1 MCGIAGIFNFGS
13 LAPVRPAALARA
25 TAAMVHRGPDDE
37 GFYVDGEVG
46 LGNRR
51 LSIIDLPGG
60 HQPISNEDGTVWITF
75 NGEIYNYR
83 DLRQD
88 LETRGHHFRTA
99 SDTEAI
105 VHLYEEYGLDGLH
118 QLRGMFAFALWDG
131 RRRRLWVARD
141 RIGIKPLFYRLGEGT
156 LQFASELRALAELDD
171 GGGKFEVDP
180 QAVYDFFAFRYVPAP
195 GTFYKGV
202 QKLLPGH
209 YLLADRS
216 GARTVAWWDVP
227 VFDEDAD
234 APERSAEAWG
244 EQVIDLLRESVRLRL
259 IADVPVGVF
268 LSGGID
274 SSAVVALAAQLGAR
288 PLRTFSVGFKEAQYS
303 ELPAARETAR
313 AFRTE
318 HQELVLRAPDL
329 AADLEHLVAFRHEPV
344 SEATDVALH
353 RMAQRAA
360 ETVKVVL
367 AGEGGDEVFA
377 GYPKYAADRLARWVS
392 IFPRALTGGF
402 ARLLPFGARRLQL
415 ALETLAI
422 RGEAERSTAW
432 FASFTS
438 EERRAL
444 FAPEF
449 LATVDPAHPARV
461 FAEYLERAPGR
472 SPLKRLLYADLK
484 VWLPDNLL
492 LRGDH
497 MTMAASIE
505 ERVPFLDH
513 KLVEFAARVPER
525 WFTEGFRPKA
535 LLKRALAPYL
545 SAETLRRPKVGFKV
559 PVGDWFRG
567 PLKSMV
573 ADLVLSP
580 EALGRGYFNRRA
592 MQQFVREHFD
602 GVRDRHKQ
610 LWALLNFELWQRQL
624 SAESRRLSVVID
636 DKRPHHH

>member
-13 LAPVRPAALARA
+13 LAPVDQATLARA

-37 GFYVDGEVG
+37 GFYLDGEVG

-60 HQPISNEDGTVWITF
+60 HQPISNEDGTIWITF

-83 DLRQD
+83 DLRHD
-88 LETRGHHFRTA
+88 LETCGHHFRTA

-105 VHLYEEYGLDGLH
+105 VHLYEEYGLDCLR

-131 RRRRLWVARD
+131 RRRQLWVVRD
-141 RIGIKPLFYRLGEGT
+141 RIGIKPLFYHLGDGA

-171 GGGKFEVDP
+171 GGKFEVDS
-180 QAVYDFFAFRYVPAP
+180 QAIYDFFAFRYVPAP
-195 GTFYKGV
+195 GTFYKRV

-216 GARTVAWWDVP
+216 RVRTVAWWDVP
-227 VFDEDAD
+227 VFEEDAD
-234 APERSAEAWG
+234 ALDRSVEAWG
-244 EQVIDLLRESVRLRL
+244 QQAIELLGESVRLRL

-274 SSAVVALAAQLGAR
+274 SSAVVALASQLGAR
-288 PLRTFSVGFKEAQYS
+288 PLRTFSVGFDESQYS

-318 HQELVLRAPDL
+318 HQELVLRAADL

-353 RMAQRAA
+353 RIAQRAA

-377 GYPKYAADRLARWVS
+377 GYPKYAADRLARWVTM
-392 IFPRALTGGF
+392 FPRSL
-402 ARLLPFGARRLQL
+402 ARGLARRLPFRARRLQL

-422 RGEAERSTAW
+422 PGEAERSTAW

-438 EERRAL
+438 EERQAL

-449 LATVDPAHPARV
+449 LAEIDTAHPARV
-461 FAEYLERAPGR
+461 FAEYLERAPER
-472 SPLKRLLYADLK
+472 SPVKRLLYADLK

-513 KLVEFAARVPER
+513 KLVEFAARIPER
-525 WFTEGFRPKA
+525 WFTEGFKPKA
-535 LLKRALAPYL
+535 FLKRALSPHL
-545 SAETLRRPKVGFKV
+545 SAATLRRPKVGFKV

-567 PLKSMV
+567 PLKSLV

-610 LWALLNFELWQRQL
+610 LWALVNFELWQRSVVSSQL
-624 SAESRRLSVVID
+624 SVATRS
-636 DKRPHHH
+636 

>member
-1 MCGIAGIFNFGS
+1 MCGIAGIFNFGT
-13 LAPVRPAALARA
+13 LAPVDQAALARA

-37 GFYVDGEVG
+37 GFYIDGELG

-60 HQPISNEDGTVWITF
+60 HQPISNEDSTVWITF

-83 DLRQD
+83 DLRQG

-105 VHLYEEYGLDGLH
+105 VHLYEEHGLACVE
-118 QLRGMFAFALWDG
+118 QLRGMFAFALWDVP
-131 RRRRLWVARD
+131 RRRLWVARD
-141 RIGIKPLFYRLGEGT
+141 RIGIKPLFYNLAQGKLE
-156 LQFASELRALAELDD
+156 FASELRALAELQKD
-171 GGGKFEVDP
+171 GGRKFEVDP
-180 QAVYDFFAFRYVPAP
+180 QAVYDFFGFRYVPAP

-209 YLLADRS
+209 YLLVDHS
-216 GARTVAWWDVP
+216 GARTVTWWDLP
-227 VFDEDAD
+227 VEEDGD
-234 APERSAEAWG
+234 APHHSAQAWG
-244 EQVIDLLRESVRLRL
+244 EHVIELLRESVRLRL

-268 LSGGID
+268 LSGGVD

-288 PLRTFSVGFKEAQYS
+288 PLRTFSVGFEEAQYS
-303 ELPAARETAR
+303 ELPAARRTAR
-313 AFRTE
+313 AFQTE
-318 HQELVLRAPDL
+318 HDELVVRAPDL
-329 AADLEHLVAFRHEPV
+329 AADLERLIAFRHEPV
-344 SEATDVALH
+344 SEPADIALH
-353 RMAQRAA
+353 RIARRAA

-392 IFPRALTGGF
+392 LLPRPITHGI
-402 ARLLPFGARRLQL
+402 ARLLPYDARRLQL

-422 RGEAERSTAW
+422 HGDAERATAW
-432 FASFTS
+432 FASFTR
-438 EERRAL
+438 EERQTL

-449 LATVDPAHPARV
+449 LASIDPTHPARV

-513 KLVEFAARVPER
+513 KLVEFAARIPER
-525 WFTEGFRPKA
+525 WLTQGFRPKA

-545 SAETLRRPKVGFKV
+545 SADTLRRRKVGFKV
-559 PVGDWFRG
+559 PVGDWFRK
-567 PLKSMV
+567 PLRSMV

-580 EALGRGYFNRRA
+580 EALGRGYFNRSA

-602 GVRDRHKQ
+602 GVRDRDKQ
-610 LWALLNFELWQRQL
+610 LWALVNFELWQRQL
-624 SAESRRLSVVID
+624 SAATSQEPVIGRR
-636 DKRPHHH
+636 

>member
-13 LAPVRPAALARA
+13 LAPADGAALERA
-25 TAAMVHRGPDDE
+25 TAAMVHRGPDDA
-37 GFYVDGEVG
+37 GFYIDGELG

-83 DLRQD
+83 DLRQE
-88 LETRGHHFRTA
+88 LESRGHHFRTA

-105 VHLYEEYGLDGLH
+105 VHLYEEHGLACLQ
-118 QLRGMFAFALWDG
+118 QLRGMFAFALWDT
-131 RRRRLWVARD
+131 RRRRLLVARD
-141 RIGIKPLFYRLGEGT
+141 RIGIKPLFYRLSDGT
-156 LQFASELRALAELDD
+156 LEFASELRALAELYQN
-171 GGGKFEVDP
+171 GGSRFEVDL
-180 QAVYDFFAFRYVPAP
+180 QAVYDFFGFRYVPAP

-216 GARTVAWWDVP
+216 GARTFAWWDLP
-227 VFDEDAD
+227 VEEEGDSPDL
-234 APERSAEAWG
+234 SAKAWG
-244 EQVIDLLRESVRLRL
+244 EQVIELLRESVRLRL

-274 SSAVVALAAQLGAR
+274 SSAVVALASQPVAL
-288 PLRTFSVGFKEAQYS
+288 PLRTFSVGFEEAQYS
-303 ELPAARETAR
+303 ELPAARQTAR
-313 AFRTE
+313 DFRTE
-318 HQELVLRAPDL
+318 HHELVLRAGDL
-329 AADLEHLVAFRHEPV
+329 AADLERLVAFRHEPI
-344 SEATDVALH
+344 SEPTDVALH
-353 RMAQRAA
+353 RIAARAA

-377 GYPKYAADRLARWVS
+377 GYPKYAFDRLARWVS
-392 IFPRALTGGF
+392 MFPRPLTQGL
-402 ARLLPFGARRLQL
+402 AHLLPYRARRLQL

-422 RGEAERSTAW
+422 RSEAERSTTW

-438 EERRAL
+438 EERQTL

-449 LATVDPAHPARV
+449 LAEIDPAHPARV

-492 LRGDH
+492 LRGDQ
-497 MTMAASIE
+497 MTMAASLE

-513 KLVEFAARVPER
+513 KLVELAARIPER
-525 WFTEGFRPKA
+525 WLTRGFRPKA
-535 LLKRALAPYL
+535 FLKRALAPYL
-545 SAETLRRPKVGFKV
+545 PAETLRRRKVGFKV
-559 PVGDWFRG
+559 PVGDWFRK

-610 LWALLNFELWQRQL
+610 LWALVNFELWQRQIGVR
-624 SAESRRLSVVID
+624 S
-636 DKRPHHH
+636 

>member
-13 LAPVRPAALARA
+13 LAPADPVALARA

-37 GFYVDGEVG
+37 GFYIDGELG

-141 RIGIKPLFYRLGEGT
+141 RIGVKPLFYRLREGT

-171 GGGKFEVDP
+171 DGGRFEVDP

-195 GTFYKGV
+195 GTFYQGV

-209 YLLADRS
+209 YLLADRA
-216 GARTVAWWDVP
+216 GVRTMAWWDVP
-227 VFDEDAD
+227 VEEEGD
-234 APERSAEAWG
+234 APDCNAVASG
-244 EQVIDLLRESVRLRL
+244 EQAIELLRESVRLRL

-274 SSAVVALAAQLGAR
+274 SSAVVALAAELGAR
-288 PLRTFSVGFKEAQYS
+288 PLRTFSVGFDEAPYS

-313 AFRTE
+313 AFQTE
-318 HQELVLRAPDL
+318 HEELVLRAADL

-353 RMAQRAA
+353 RIAQQAA
-360 ETVKVVL
+360 RTVKVVL

-392 IFPRALTGGF
+392 IFPPPVTRSL
-402 ARLLPFGARRLQL
+402 ARLLPYGARRLQL

-422 RGEAERSTAW
+422 RGDAERSTAW
-432 FASFTS
+432 FASFTG
-438 EERRAL
+438 EERQAL

-449 LATVDPAHPARV
+449 LAEIDPAHPARV

-484 VWLPDNLL
+484 IWLPDNLL
-492 LRGDH
+492 LRGDQ

-513 KLVEFAARVPER
+513 KLVEFAARIPER
-525 WFTEGFRPKA
+525 WLTEGFKTKA
-535 LLKRALAPYL
+535 FLKRALAPYL
-545 SAETLRRPKVGFKV
+545 SADTLHRHKVGFKV

-573 ADLVLSP
+573 GDLVLSP
-580 EALGRGYFNRRA
+580 EALGRGYFDRRA

-610 LWALLNFELWQRQL
+610 LWALVNFELWQR
-624 SAESRRLSVVID
+624 SVVSSQLAVAT
-636 DKRPHHH
+636 RS

>member
-13 LAPVRPAALARA
+13 LAPVDPAALARA

-37 GFYVDGEVG
+37 GFYIDGELG

-60 HQPISNEDGTVWITF
+60 HQPISNENGTVWITF

-88 LETRGHHFRTA
+88 LETRGHHFRTV

-105 VHLYEEYGLDGLH
+105 VHLYEEYGLDCLN

-141 RIGIKPLFYRLGEGT
+141 RIGIKPLFYRLGKGT

-171 GGGKFEVDP
+171 DGGKFDVDP

-195 GTFYKGV
+195 GTLYQGV

-216 GARTVAWWDVP
+216 GARTVSWWDLP
-227 VFDEDAD
+227 VEEEGD
-234 APERSAEAWG
+234 APAQSIDSWG
-244 EQVIDLLRESVRLRL
+244 EQAIELLRESVRLRL

-274 SSAVVALAAQLGAR
+274 SSAVVALASQLGAR
-288 PLRTFSVGFKEAQYS
+288 PLRTFSVGFEEAQYS

-313 AFRTE
+313 AFGTE
-318 HQELVLRAPDL
+318 HQELVLRAPDV
-329 AADLEHLVAFRHEPV
+329 AADLERLIAIRHEPV

-353 RMAQRAA
+353 RVAQLAA

-392 IFPRALTGGF
+392 IFPPSLTQSF
-402 ARLLPFGARRLQL
+402 ARLLPYGARRLQL
-415 ALETLAI
+415 AIETLAI
-422 RGEAERSTAW
+422 PGEAERSAAW

-438 EERRAL
+438 EERQAL
-444 FAPEF
+444 FAAEF
-449 LATVDPAHPARV
+449 LAEIDAAHPARV
-461 FAEYLERAPGR
+461 FAEYLDRAAGR
-472 SPLKRLLYADLK
+472 
-484 VWLPDNLL
+484 
-492 LRGDH
+492 
-497 MTMAASIE
+497 
-505 ERVPFLDH
+505 
-513 KLVEFAARVPER
+513 
-525 WFTEGFRPKA
+525 
-535 LLKRALAPYL
+535 
-545 SAETLRRPKVGFKV
+545 
-559 PVGDWFRG
+559 
-567 PLKSMV
+567 
-573 ADLVLSP
+573 
-580 EALGRGYFNRRA
+580 
-592 MQQFVREHFD
+592 
-602 GVRDRHKQ
+602 
-610 LWALLNFELWQRQL
+610 
-624 SAESRRLSVVID
+624 
-636 DKRPHHH
+636 

>member
-13 LAPVRPAALARA
+13 LAPVDPAALARA

-37 GFYVDGEVG
+37 GFYIDGELG

-88 LETRGHHFRTA
+88 LETRGHRFRTA

-105 VHLYEEYGLDGLH
+105 VHLYEEYGLDSLH

-131 RRRRLWVARD
+131 RQRRLWVARD
-141 RIGIKPLFYRLGEGT
+141 RIGIKPLFYRLGEGA
-156 LQFASELRALAELDD
+156 LQFASELRALAELAGDD
-171 GGGKFEVDP
+171 GGRFEVDP
-180 QAVYDFFAFRYVPAP
+180 QAIYDFFAFRYVPAP
-195 GTFYKGV
+195 CTFYRGV

-216 GARTVAWWDVP
+216 GARSVAWWDVP
-227 VFDEDAD
+227 VEQAGD
-234 APERSAEAWG
+234 APDRSVDTWG
-244 EQVIDLLRESVRLRL
+244 EEVIELLRESVRLRL

-288 PLRTFSVGFKEAQYS
+288 PLRTFSVGFDEERYS
-303 ELPAARETAR
+303 ELGAARETAR

-318 HQELVLRAPDL
+318 HQELMLRAADL
-329 AADLEHLVAFRHEPV
+329 AADLEHLVAFRHEPI
-344 SEATDVALH
+344 SEATDIALH
-353 RMAQRAA
+353 RIAQRAA

-377 GYPKYAADRLARWVS
+377 GYPKYAADRVARWVS
-392 IFPRALTGGF
+392 VFPRHLTRAF

-422 RGEAERSTAW
+422 RNEAERCTAW
-432 FASFTS
+432 FASFTG
-438 EERRAL
+438 EERQAL

-449 LATVDPAHPARV
+449 LAEIDPAHPARV

-513 KLVEFAARVPER
+513 KLVEFAARIPER
-525 WFTEGFRPKA
+525 WLTQGFKPKA
-535 LLKRALAPYL
+535 FLKRALAPCL
-545 SAETLRRPKVGFKV
+545 SAQTLNRPKVGFKV

-567 PLKSMV
+567 PLKSLV

-580 EALGRGYFNRRA
+580 EALGRGYFNRGA

-610 LWALLNFELWQRQL
+610 LWALVNFELWQRSVVNSQL
-624 SAESRRLSVVID
+624 SLATRL
-636 DKRPHHH
+636 